1 MPRNAC
7 VACLV
12 PVFMFAHPVQAA
24 GASRDLSTEAFA
36 TTALI
41 VLGALTL
48 FSIGFDRLEEF
59 MLRLR
64 AKATKPVVRAMFQE
78 LSGLGCLGVVLF
90 VVESTP
96 GFTSISKAVYGDSH
110 ETDLASVIH
119 DVHMVRGPNRCGTL
133 HVAMITSVYVPSAGV
148 QGLFLVICIFLGNVV
163 LLMVMAMRQQHTWK
177 ERELACSSRHYVFE
191 RFAEYLEARRPNP
204 CVRLYRWLF
213 LVEDEAY
220 ERVVYMAIR
229 ARFIDPT
236 DVRAM
241 AGSAGTVKQAAS
253 GHLTLSKNNA
263 LTYRKKLIVYAHET
277 ADPVRFDKHW
287 GVSTAKRGDYIIVG
301 VEGDVC
307 VARGVV
313 HDAVW
318 SF

>member
-1 MPRNAC
+1 MVGVANMALCGVAGRRGCPVPRNAC

-24 GASRDLSTEAFA
+24 GATRDLSTEAFA

-119 DVHMVRGPNRCGTL
+119 DVHMVRGPNRCGTR
-133 HVAMITSVYVPSAGV
+133 HVATITSVYVS
-148 QGLFLVICIFLGNVV
+148 LLLVC
-163 LLMVMAMRQQHTWK
+163 R
-177 ERELACSSRHYVFE
+177 ACSSSS
-191 RFAEYLEARRPNP
+191 
-204 CVRLYRWLF
+204 
-213 LVEDEAY
+213 AY
-220 ERVVYMAIR
+220 SS
-229 ARFIDPT
+229 
-236 DVRAM
+236 AM
-241 AGSAGTVKQAAS
+241 WCC
-253 GHLTLSKNNA
+253 L
-263 LTYRKKLIVYAHET
+263 
-277 ADPVRFDKHW
+277 W
-287 GVSTAKRGDYIIVG
+287 
-301 VEGDVC
+301 
-307 VARGVV
+307 
-313 HDAVW
+313 
-318 SF
+318 